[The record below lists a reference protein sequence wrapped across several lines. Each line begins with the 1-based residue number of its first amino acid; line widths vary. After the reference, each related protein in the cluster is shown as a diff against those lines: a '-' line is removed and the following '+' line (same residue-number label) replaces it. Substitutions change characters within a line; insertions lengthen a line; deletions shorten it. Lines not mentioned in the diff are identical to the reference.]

1 MSEIYQVTIITQG
14 EQQFTGKMSRREPS
28 IINGFV
34 TLATEDGQWL
44 YFAPSDVKRIVYVP
58 DTKVE
63 QPANEE
69 TESEE
74 AEVPEETEEAPAE
87 ETGEEQEEEKGN
99 DESV

>member
-58 DTKVE
+58 DAKVE
-63 QPANEE
+63 QPATEE
-69 TESEE
+69 PESEE
-74 AEVPEETEEAPAE
+74 AKVSEDTQDAPAA
-87 ETGEEQEEEKGN
+87 ETGEEQEEKAE
-99 DESV
+99 